1 MKNPRKLHYTYYH
14 CTRSQNPTCAQ
25 RGIERKELE
34 KQVIQSLGTIRLPL
48 LHELWLDHSFARFRG
63 SREELKTLAVIR
75 ELFATATPDVQRQV
89 AMAVFT
95 GMTLTNQKVIFSLKS
110 PFLFRELQLPSSF
123 EQNPFQLP
131 SSWHWWQCGRGRG
144 IARPYRGHLRRCVAD
159 RISD

>member
-1 MKNPRKLHYTYYH
+1 MITCGSLHFVTAEEKHQIICSQCRYKFAHRRRESCPSCKLPIAEMKNPLKLHYTYYH

-48 LHELWLDHSFARFRG
+48 LHELWLDRSFARLCG

-75 ELFATATPDVQRQV
+75 ELFAPTTPDVQRQV

-95 GMTLTNQKVIFSLKS
+95 GMTLAN
-110 PFLFRELQLPSSF
+110 
-123 EQNPFQLP
+123 
-131 SSWHWWQCGRGRG
+131 
-144 IARPYRGHLRRCVAD
+144 
-159 RISD
+159 